1 MKELSSLNP
10 YLAKY
15 KYRILF
21 GVIFIALSNW
31 FGVFPAQIIRLAFD
45 LVKDNLANYQLTKG
59 FENQAIL
66 KSIIIQ
72 IALLFGALIVLIAI
86 IKGVFMFFMRQT
98 IIVVSRLIE
107 FDLKNV
113 IYQKYQELSF
123 SFYRV
128 NNTGDLMNR
137 VSEDVSRVRMYIGP
151 AIMYT
156 LNLIVLFVLVIST
169 MISVNPMLT
178 FYALLPLPL
187 LFVAI
192 YYVQNTINTKSENI
206 QAQLSILTTTVQ
218 ETFSGIRIIKAF
230 GREKQLADR
239 FATDSEVYKTKS
251 MELVKVQAIFFPTIL
266 GLIGIST
273 LLTVYF
279 GGKEVINGSITA
291 GNIAEFI
298 VYVNI
303 LTWPVASVGWVTS
316 LVQRAAASQKR
327 INEFLDIAPEIT
339 NPSAIPFEFTNS
351 IEFKNVSFTY
361 PETNITAIDQLSFTL
376 FKGQTLAIVGKTGS
390 GKSTISN
397 LISRM
402 IDVSSGSIL
411 IDNQDIKNINLNDW
425 RNQIGIVP
433 QEVFLFSDSIQNNIT
448 FGKDACDIA
457 DIHQAAQMA
466 GVFDSI
472 IAFPNGFETL
482 LGERGITLSGGQ
494 KQRVS
499 IARAFIKKPRLLL
512 FDDALSAVDTQTEE
526 RILSNLASTRKDAT
540 NILISHRISTLKN
553 ADMILYLA
561 KGKVAEMGSHE
572 TLLANKGPYYEL
584 YQMQLLADKQKQE

>member
-21 GVIFIALSNW
+21 GCIFIALSNW

-45 LVKDNLANYQLTKG
+45 LVKDNLANYQLTSG

-72 IALLFGALIVLIAI
+72 IALLFGALIVLISI

-107 FDLKNV
+107 YDLKNV
-113 IYQKYQELSF
+113 IYQKYQVLNL

-230 GREKQLADR
+230 GREQQLADR
-239 FATDSEVYKTKS
+239 FAADSEVYKTKS
-251 MELVKVQAIFFPTIL
+251 MELVKVQAVFFPTIL

-327 INEFLDIAPEIT
+327 INEFLDLKPEIT
-339 NPSAIPFEFTNS
+339 NPSTQPFEFTHS
-351 IEFKNVSFTY
+351 IEFRNVSFTY

-376 FKGQTLAIVGKTGS
+376 TKGQTLAIVGKTGS

-448 FGKDACDIA
+448 FGKDQCETA

-466 GVFDSI
+466 GVYDSI

-499 IARAFIKKPRLLL
+499 IARALIKKPSLLL

-526 RILSNLASTRKDAT
+526 GILSNLANTRKDAT

-561 KGKVAEMGSHE
+561 NGKVAEMGSHE
-572 TLLANKGPYYEL
+572 ALLANKGPYYEL
-584 YQMQLLADKQKQE
+584 YQMQLLADAQKQE

>member
-1 MKELSSLNP
+1 
-10 YLAKY
+10 
-15 KYRILF
+15 
-21 GVIFIALSNW
+21 
-31 FGVFPAQIIRLAFD
+31 
-45 LVKDNLANYQLTKG
+45 
-59 FENQAIL
+59 
-66 KSIIIQ
+66 
-72 IALLFGALIVLIAI
+72 
-86 IKGVFMFFMRQT
+86 
-98 IIVVSRLIE
+98 
-107 FDLKNV
+107 
-113 IYQKYQELSF
+113 
-123 SFYRV
+123 
-128 NNTGDLMNR
+128 MNR

-230 GREKQLADR
+230 GREQQLADR
-239 FATDSEVYKTKS
+239 FAADSEAYKTKS

-327 INEFLDIAPEIT
+327 INEFLDITPEIT
-339 NPSAIPFEFTNS
+339 NPSSIPFEFSSS

-361 PETNITAIDQLSFTL
+361 PETNIKAIDELSFTL

-448 FGKDACDIA
+448 FGKDACETA
-457 DIHQAAQMA
+457 DIHHAAQMA

-499 IARAFIKKPRLLL
+499 IARAFIKKPTLLL
-512 FDDALSAVDTQTEE
+512 FDDALSDVDTQTEE
-526 RILSNLASTRKDAT
+526 RILSNLANTRKDAT

-561 KGKVAEMGSHE
+561 NGKVAEMGSHE

>member
-21 GVIFIALSNW
+21 GSIFIALSNW

-45 LVKDNLANYQLTKG
+45 LVKDNLANYQLTSG

-72 IALLFGALIVLIAI
+72 IALLFGALIVLISI

-113 IYQKYQELSF
+113 IYQKYQALSL
-123 SFYRV
+123 SFYRL

-230 GREKQLADR
+230 GREQQLADR
-239 FATDSEVYKTKS
+239 FAADSEEYKTKS
-251 MELVKVQAIFFPTIL
+251 MDLVKVQAIFFPTIL

-327 INEFLDIAPEIT
+327 INEFLDITPEIT
-339 NPSAIPFEFTNS
+339 NPSNIPFEFTNS
-351 IEFKNVSFTY
+351 IEFRNVSFTY

-376 FKGQTLAIVGKTGS
+376 TKGQTLAIVGKTGS

-425 RNQIGIVP
+425 RNQISIVP

-448 FGKDACDIA
+448 FGKDACETA
-457 DIHQAAQMA
+457 DIHHAAQMA
-466 GVFDSI
+466 RVYDSI

-499 IARAFIKKPRLLL
+499 IARALIKKPTLLL

-526 RILSNLASTRKDAT
+526 RILNNLANTRKDAT

-561 KGKVAEMGSHE
+561 NGKVAEMGSHKA
-572 TLLANKGPYYEL
+572 LLANKGPYYEL
-584 YQMQLLADKQKQE
+584 YQMQLLADTQKQE

>member
-21 GVIFIALSNW
+21 GFIFIALSNW

-72 IALLFGALIVLIAI
+72 IAWLFGLLIVLIAI

-107 FDLKNV
+107 YDLKNV
-113 IYQKYQELSF
+113 IYQKYQELSL
-123 SFYRV
+123 SFYRI

-187 LFVAI
+187 LFIAI

-230 GREKQLADR
+230 GREQQLADR
-239 FATDSEVYKTKS
+239 FAADSEAYKTKS

-327 INEFLDIAPEIT
+327 INEFLDITPEIT
-339 NPSAIPFEFTNS
+339 NPSSIPFEFTNS

-361 PETNITAIDQLSFTL
+361 PETNIKAIDELSFTL

-448 FGKDACDIA
+448 FGKDACETA
-457 DIHQAAQMA
+457 DIHHAAQMA

-499 IARAFIKKPRLLL
+499 IARAFIKKPTLLL

-526 RILSNLASTRKDAT
+526 RILSNLANTRKDAT

-561 KGKVAEMGSHE
+561 NGKVAEMGSHE

>member
-21 GVIFIALSNW
+21 GCIFIALSNW

-45 LVKDNLANYQLTKG
+45 LVKDNLANYQLTTG
-59 FENQAIL
+59 FENQSIL

-107 FDLKNV
+107 YDLKNV
-113 IYQKYQELSF
+113 IYQKYQELSL
-123 SFYRV
+123 SFYRL

-156 LNLIVLFVLVIST
+156 LNLIVLFILVIST

-178 FYALLPLPL
+178 FYALLPLSL

-192 YYVQNTINTKSENI
+192 YYVQNTINLKSENI

-230 GREKQLADR
+230 GREQQLADR
-239 FATDSEVYKTKS
+239 FAADSELYKTKS

-327 INEFLDIAPEIT
+327 INEFLDLKPEIT
-339 NPSAIPFEFTNS
+339 NPSTIPFEFKNS

-376 FKGQTLAIVGKTGS
+376 TKGQTLAIVGKTGS

-448 FGKDACDIA
+448 FGKDQCETA

-466 GVFDSI
+466 GVYDSI
-472 IAFPNGFETL
+472 IGFPNGFETL

-499 IARAFIKKPRLLL
+499 IARALIKKPSLLL

-526 RILSNLASTRKDAT
+526 RILSNLANTRKDAT

-561 KGKVAEMGSHE
+561 NGKVAEMGSHE
-572 TLLANKGPYYEL
+572 ALLANKGPYYEL
-584 YQMQLLADKQKQE
+584 YQMQLLSDSQKQE

>member
-21 GVIFIALSNW
+21 GFIFIALSNW

-72 IALLFGALIVLIAI
+72 IAWLFGLLIVLIAI

-107 FDLKNV
+107 YDLKNV
-113 IYQKYQELSF
+113 IYQKYQELSL
-123 SFYRV
+123 SFYRI

-230 GREKQLADR
+230 GREQQLADR
-239 FATDSEVYKTKS
+239 FAADSEAYKTKS

-327 INEFLDIAPEIT
+327 INEFLDITPEIT
-339 NPSAIPFEFTNS
+339 NPSSIPFEFSSS

-361 PETNITAIDQLSFTL
+361 PETNIKAIDELSFTL

-448 FGKDACDIA
+448 FGKDACETA
-457 DIHQAAQMA
+457 DIHHAAQMA
-466 GVFDSI
+466 GVYDSI

-499 IARAFIKKPRLLL
+499 IARAFIKNPTLLL

-526 RILSNLASTRKDAT
+526 RILSNLANTRKDAT

-561 KGKVAEMGSHE
+561 NGKVAEMGSHE

>member
-21 GVIFIALSNW
+21 GFIFIALSNW

-72 IALLFGALIVLIAI
+72 IAWLFGLLIVLIAI

-107 FDLKNV
+107 YDLKNV
-113 IYQKYQELSF
+113 IYQKYQELSL
-123 SFYRV
+123 SFYRI

-187 LFVAI
+187 LFIAI

-230 GREKQLADR
+230 GREQQLADR
-239 FATDSEVYKTKS
+239 FAADSEAYKTKS

-327 INEFLDIAPEIT
+327 INEFLDITPEIT
-339 NPSAIPFEFTNS
+339 NPSSIPFKFTNS

-361 PETNITAIDQLSFTL
+361 PETNIKAIDELSFTL

-448 FGKDACDIA
+448 FGKDACETA
-457 DIHQAAQMA
+457 DIHHAAQMA

-499 IARAFIKKPRLLL
+499 IARAFIKKPTLLL

-526 RILSNLASTRKDAT
+526 RILSNLANTRKDAT

-561 KGKVAEMGSHE
+561 NGKVAEMGSHE

>member
-21 GVIFIALSNW
+21 GFIFIALSNW

-72 IALLFGALIVLIAI
+72 IAWLFGLLIVLIAI

-107 FDLKNV
+107 YDLKNV
-113 IYQKYQELSF
+113 IYQKYQALSL
-123 SFYRV
+123 SFYRI

-230 GREKQLADR
+230 GREQQLADR
-239 FATDSEVYKTKS
+239 FAADSEVYKTKS

-327 INEFLDIAPEIT
+327 INEFLDITPEIT
-339 NPSAIPFEFTNS
+339 NPSTIPFEFSNS
-351 IEFKNVSFTY
+351 IEFRNVSFTY
-361 PETNITAIDQLSFTL
+361 PDTHITALDQLSFTIT
-376 FKGQTLAIVGKTGS
+376 KGQTLAIVGKTGS

-448 FGKDACDIA
+448 FGKDACETA
-457 DIHQAAQMA
+457 DIHHAAQMA
-466 GVFDSI
+466 GVYDSI

-499 IARAFIKKPRLLL
+499 IARALIKKPTLLL

-526 RILSNLASTRKDAT
+526 RILNNLASTRKDAT

-561 KGKVAEMGSHE
+561 NGKVAEMGSHE

-584 YQMQLLADKQKQE
+584 YQMQLLADTQKQE

>member
-21 GVIFIALSNW
+21 GFIFIALSNW

-72 IALLFGALIVLIAI
+72 IAWLFGLLIVLIAI

-107 FDLKNV
+107 YDLKNV
-113 IYQKYQELSF
+113 IYQKYQELSL
-123 SFYRV
+123 SFYRI

-230 GREKQLADR
+230 GREQQLADR
-239 FATDSEVYKTKS
+239 FAADSEAYKTKS

-327 INEFLDIAPEIT
+327 INEFLDITPEIT
-339 NPSAIPFEFTNS
+339 NPSSIPFKFTNS

-361 PETNITAIDQLSFTL
+361 PETNIKAINELSFTL

-448 FGKDACDIA
+448 FGKDACETA
-457 DIHQAAQMA
+457 DIHHAAQMA

-499 IARAFIKKPRLLL
+499 IARAFIKKPTLLL

-526 RILSNLASTRKDAT
+526 RILSNLANTRKDAT

-561 KGKVAEMGSHE
+561 NGKVAEMGSHE

>member
-21 GVIFIALSNW
+21 GFIFIALSNW

-72 IALLFGALIVLIAI
+72 IAWLFGLLIVLIAI

-107 FDLKNV
+107 YDLKNV
-113 IYQKYQELSF
+113 IYQKYQELSL
-123 SFYRV
+123 SFYRI

-187 LFVAI
+187 LFIAI

-230 GREKQLADR
+230 GREQQLADR
-239 FATDSEVYKTKS
+239 FAADSEAYKTKS

-327 INEFLDIAPEIT
+327 INEFLDITPEIT
-339 NPSAIPFEFTNS
+339 NPSSIPFEFTNS

-361 PETNITAIDQLSFTL
+361 PETNIKAIDELSFTL

-411 IDNQDIKNINLNDW
+411 IDNQYIKNINLNDW

-448 FGKDACDIA
+448 FGKDACETA
-457 DIHQAAQMA
+457 DIHHAAQMA
-466 GVFDSI
+466 GVYDSI

-499 IARAFIKKPRLLL
+499 IARAFIKNPTLLL

-526 RILSNLASTRKDAT
+526 RILSNLANTRKDAT

-561 KGKVAEMGSHE
+561 NGKVAEMGSHE

>member
-448 FGKDACDIA
+448 FGKDACDTA

-466 GVFDSI
+466 GVYDSI

-526 RILSNLASTRKDAT
+526 RILSNLATTRKDAT

>member
-21 GVIFIALSNW
+21 GFIFIALSNW

-72 IALLFGALIVLIAI
+72 IAWLFGLLIVLIAI

-107 FDLKNV
+107 YDLKNV
-113 IYQKYQELSF
+113 IYQKYQELSL
-123 SFYRV
+123 SFYRI

-187 LFVAI
+187 LFIAI

-230 GREKQLADR
+230 GREQQLADR
-239 FATDSEVYKTKS
+239 FAADSEAYKTKS

-327 INEFLDIAPEIT
+327 INEFLDITPEIT
-339 NPSAIPFEFTNS
+339 NPSSIPFEFSSS

-361 PETNITAIDQLSFTL
+361 PETNIKAIDELSFTL

-448 FGKDACDIA
+448 FGKDACETA
-457 DIHQAAQMA
+457 DIHHAAQMA
-466 GVFDSI
+466 GVYDSI

-499 IARAFIKKPRLLL
+499 IARAFIKNPTLLL

-526 RILSNLASTRKDAT
+526 RILSNLANTRKEAT

-561 KGKVAEMGSHE
+561 NGKVAEMGSHE

>member
-21 GVIFIALSNW
+21 GCIFIALSNW

-45 LVKDNLANYQLTKG
+45 LVKDNLANYQLTSG

-72 IALLFGALIVLIAI
+72 IALLFGALIVLISI

-107 FDLKNV
+107 YDLKNV
-113 IYQKYQELSF
+113 IYQKYQVLNL
-123 SFYRV
+123 SFYRI

-230 GREKQLADR
+230 GREQQLADR
-239 FATDSEVYKTKS
+239 FASDSEVYKTKS
-251 MELVKVQAIFFPTIL
+251 MELVKVQAVFFPTIL

-466 GVFDSI
+466 GVYDSI

>member
-15 KYRILF
+15 KYRILL

-86 IKGVFMFFMRQT
+86 IKGIFMFFMRQT

-107 FDLKNV
+107 YDLKNV
-113 IYQKYQELSF
+113 IYQKYQELSL

-466 GVFDSI
+466 GVYDSI

>member
-21 GVIFIALSNW
+21 GFIFIALSNW

-72 IALLFGALIVLIAI
+72 IAWLFGLLIVLIAI

-107 FDLKNV
+107 YDLKNV
-113 IYQKYQELSF
+113 IYQKYQELSL
-123 SFYRV
+123 SFYRI

-187 LFVAI
+187 LFIAI

-230 GREKQLADR
+230 GREQQLADR
-239 FATDSEVYKTKS
+239 FAADSEAYKTKS

-327 INEFLDIAPEIT
+327 INEFLDITPEIT
-339 NPSAIPFEFTNS
+339 NPSSIPFEFTNS

-361 PETNITAIDQLSFTL
+361 PETNIKAIDELSFTL

-448 FGKDACDIA
+448 FGKDACETA
-457 DIHQAAQMA
+457 DIHHAAQMA
-466 GVFDSI
+466 GVYDSI

-499 IARAFIKKPRLLL
+499 IARAFIKNPTLLL

-526 RILSNLASTRKDAT
+526 RILSNLANTRKDAT

-561 KGKVAEMGSHE
+561 NGKVAEMGSHE

>member
-21 GVIFIALSNW
+21 GGIFIALSNW

-45 LVKDNLANYQLTKG
+45 LVKDNLANYQLTSG

-72 IALLFGALIVLIAI
+72 IALLFGALIVLISI

-107 FDLKNV
+107 YDLKNV
-113 IYQKYQELSF
+113 IYQKYQVLNL
-123 SFYRV
+123 SFYRI

-230 GREKQLADR
+230 GREQQLADR
-239 FATDSEVYKTKS
+239 FAADSEVYKTKS

-327 INEFLDIAPEIT
+327 INEFLDLKPEIT
-339 NPSAIPFEFTNS
+339 NPSNIPFEFTNS
-351 IEFKNVSFTY
+351 IEFRNVSFTY

-376 FKGQTLAIVGKTGS
+376 TKGQTLAIVGKTGS

-448 FGKDACDIA
+448 FGKDQCETA

-466 GVFDSI
+466 GVYDSI

-499 IARAFIKKPRLLL
+499 IARALIKKPSLLL

-526 RILSNLASTRKDAT
+526 NILSNLASTRKDAT
-540 NILISHRISTLKN
+540 NILISHRVSTLKN

-561 KGKVAEMGSHE
+561 NGKVAEMGSHE
-572 TLLANKGPYYEL
+572 ALLANKGPYYEL

>member
-21 GVIFIALSNW
+21 GSIFIALSNW

-45 LVKDNLANYQLTKG
+45 LVKDNLANYQLTSG

-72 IALLFGALIVLIAI
+72 IALLFGALIVLISI

-107 FDLKNV
+107 YDLKNV
-113 IYQKYQELSF
+113 IYQKYQVLNL
-123 SFYRV
+123 SFYRI

-178 FYALLPLPL
+178 FYVLLPLPL

-230 GREKQLADR
+230 GRELQLADR
-239 FATDSEVYKTKS
+239 FAADSEEYKTKS
-251 MELVKVQAIFFPTIL
+251 MDLVKVQAIFFPTIL

-327 INEFLDIAPEIT
+327 INEFLDITPEIT
-339 NPSAIPFEFTNS
+339 NPSNIPFEFTNS
-351 IEFKNVSFTY
+351 IEFRNVSFTY

-376 FKGQTLAIVGKTGS
+376 TKGQTLAIVGKTGS

-448 FGKDACDIA
+448 FGKDACETA
-457 DIHQAAQMA
+457 DIHHAAQMA
-466 GVFDSI
+466 GVYDSI

-494 KQRVS
+494 KQRMS
-499 IARAFIKKPRLLL
+499 IARALIKKPTLLL

-526 RILSNLASTRKDAT
+526 RILNNLANTRKDAT

-561 KGKVAEMGSHE
+561 NGKVAEMGSHKA
-572 TLLANKGPYYEL
+572 LLANKGPYYEL
-584 YQMQLLADKQKQE
+584 YQMQLLADTQKQE

>member
-21 GVIFIALSNW
+21 GFIFIALSNW

-72 IALLFGALIVLIAI
+72 IAWLFGLLIVLIAI

-107 FDLKNV
+107 YDLKNV
-113 IYQKYQELSF
+113 IYQKYQELSL
-123 SFYRV
+123 SFYRI

-230 GREKQLADR
+230 GREQQLADR
-239 FATDSEVYKTKS
+239 FAADSEAYKTKS

-327 INEFLDIAPEIT
+327 INEFLDITLEIT
-339 NPSAIPFEFTNS
+339 NPSSIPFEFSSS

-361 PETNITAIDQLSFTL
+361 PETNIKAIDELSFTL

-448 FGKDACDIA
+448 FGKDACETA
-457 DIHQAAQMA
+457 DIHHAAQMA
-466 GVFDSI
+466 GVYDSI

-499 IARAFIKKPRLLL
+499 IARAFIKNPTLLL

-526 RILSNLASTRKDAT
+526 RILSNLANTRKDAT

-561 KGKVAEMGSHE
+561 NGKVAEMGSHE

>member
-21 GVIFIALSNW
+21 GCIFIALSNW

-45 LVKDNLANYQLTKG
+45 LVKDNLANYQLTSG

-72 IALLFGALIVLIAI
+72 IALLFGALIVLISI

-107 FDLKNV
+107 YDLKNV
-113 IYQKYQELSF
+113 IYQKYQVLNL

-230 GREKQLADR
+230 GREQQLADR
-239 FATDSEVYKTKS
+239 FAADSEVYKTKS
-251 MELVKVQAIFFPTIL
+251 MELVKVQAVFFPTIL

-327 INEFLDIAPEIT
+327 INEFLDLKPEIT
-339 NPSAIPFEFTNS
+339 NPSTIPFEFTNS
-351 IEFKNVSFTY
+351 IEFRNVSFTY

-376 FKGQTLAIVGKTGS
+376 TKGQTLAIVGKTGS

-448 FGKDACDIA
+448 FGKDQCETA

-466 GVFDSI
+466 GVYDSI

-499 IARAFIKKPRLLL
+499 IARALIKKPSLLL

-526 RILSNLASTRKDAT
+526 GILSNLANTRKDAT

-561 KGKVAEMGSHE
+561 NGKVAEMGSHE
-572 TLLANKGPYYEL
+572 ALLANKGPYYEL
-584 YQMQLLADKQKQE
+584 YQMQLLADAQKQE

>member
-21 GVIFIALSNW
+21 GFIFIALSNW

-45 LVKDNLANYQLTKG
+45 LVKDNLSNYQLTKG

-72 IALLFGALIVLIAI
+72 IAWLFGLLIVLIAI

-107 FDLKNV
+107 YDLKNV
-113 IYQKYQELSF
+113 IYQKYQELSL
-123 SFYRV
+123 SFYRI

-187 LFVAI
+187 LFIAI

-230 GREKQLADR
+230 GREQQLADR
-239 FATDSEVYKTKS
+239 FDADSEAYKTKS

-327 INEFLDIAPEIT
+327 INEFLDITPEIT
-339 NPSAIPFEFTNS
+339 NPSSIPFEFSSS

-361 PETNITAIDQLSFTL
+361 PETNIKAIDELSFTL

-448 FGKDACDIA
+448 FGKDACETA
-457 DIHQAAQMA
+457 DIHHAAQMA

-499 IARAFIKKPRLLL
+499 IARAFIKKPTLLL

-526 RILSNLASTRKDAT
+526 RILSNLANTRKDAT

-561 KGKVAEMGSHE
+561 NGKVAEMGSHE

>member
-72 IALLFGALIVLIAI
+72 IALLFGTLIVLIAI

-113 IYQKYQELSF
+113 IYQKYQELSL

-448 FGKDACDIA
+448 FGKDACDTA

-466 GVFDSI
+466 GAYDSI

-494 KQRVS
+494 KQRIS

>member
-21 GVIFIALSNW
+21 GFIFIALSNW

-72 IALLFGALIVLIAI
+72 IAWLFGLLIVLIAI

-107 FDLKNV
+107 YDLKNV
-113 IYQKYQELSF
+113 IYQKYQELSL
-123 SFYRV
+123 SFYRI

-187 LFVAI
+187 LFIAI

-230 GREKQLADR
+230 GREQQLADR
-239 FATDSEVYKTKS
+239 FAADSEAYKTKS

-327 INEFLDIAPEIT
+327 INEFLDITPEIT
-339 NPSAIPFEFTNS
+339 NPSSIPFEFSSS

-361 PETNITAIDQLSFTL
+361 PETNIKAIDELSFTL

-448 FGKDACDIA
+448 FGKDACETA
-457 DIHQAAQMA
+457 DIHHAAQMA
-466 GVFDSI
+466 GVYDSI

-499 IARAFIKKPRLLL
+499 IARAFIKNPTLLL

-526 RILSNLASTRKDAT
+526 RILSNLANTRKDAT

-561 KGKVAEMGSHE
+561 NGKVAEMGSHE

>member
-86 IKGVFMFFMRQT
+86 IKGIFMFFMRQT

-107 FDLKNV
+107 YDLKNV
-113 IYQKYQELSF
+113 IYQKYQELSL

-466 GVFDSI
+466 GVYDSI

>member
-1 MKELSSLNP
+1 MKELFSLNP

-15 KYRILF
+15 KYRMLL
-21 GVIFIALSNW
+21 GCIFITLSNW

-45 LVKDNLANYQLTKG
+45 LVKDNLTNYQLTQN
-59 FENQAIL
+59 FHNQVIL
-66 KSIIIQ
+66 KNIIFHIVW
-72 IALLFGALIVLIAI
+72 LFGSLIVLIAI

-107 FDLKNV
+107 YDLKNV
-113 IYQKYQELSF
+113 IYKQYQKLTL
-123 SFYRV
+123 SFYRQ

-178 FYALLPLPL
+178 LYALLPLPL

-192 YYVQNTINTKSENI
+192 YYVQNTINIKSEQI

-230 GREKQLADR
+230 GREKQLANR
-239 FATDSEVYKTKS
+239 FATDSEVYKEKS
-251 MELVKVQAIFFPTIL
+251 MELVKVQSIFFPTIL
-266 GLIGIST
+266 GLIGVST
-273 LLTVYF
+273 LFTVYF

-327 INEFLDIAPEIT
+327 INEFLSIVPEIS
-339 NPSAIPFEFTNS
+339 NPNTKGFHFENH
-351 IEFKNVSFTY
+351 IEFKNVTFTY
-361 PETNITAIDQLSFTL
+361 PDTHITAIDQLSFKL
-376 FKGQTLAIVGKTGS
+376 IKGQTLAIVGKTGS
-390 GKSTISN
+390 GKSTLAQ

-402 IDVSSGSIL
+402 YDVSEGSII

-425 RNQIGIVP
+425 RNQLGIVP

-448 FGKDACDIA
+448 FGKDHCEFAEIEN
-457 DIHQAAQMA
+457 AAKMA
-466 GVFDSI
+466 GVYDAI
-472 IAFPNGFETL
+472 ISFPDGFKTM

-499 IARAFIKKPRLLL
+499 IARALIKLPEVLI

-526 RILSNLASTRKDAT
+526 LILNNLAKNRKSST
-540 NILISHRISTLKN
+540 NILVSHRVSTIKH
-553 ADMILYLA
+553 ADIIIYLA
-561 KGKVAEMGSHE
+561 NGKLVEMGNH
-572 TLLANKGPYYEL
+572 TQLLANKGPYFEL
-584 YQMQLLADKQKQE
+584 YQKQLLAEQEKEA

>member
-21 GVIFIALSNW
+21 GFIFIALSNW

-72 IALLFGALIVLIAI
+72 IAWLFGLLIVLIAI

-107 FDLKNV
+107 YDLKNV
-113 IYQKYQELSF
+113 IYQKYQELSL
-123 SFYRV
+123 SFYRI

-187 LFVAI
+187 LFIAI

-230 GREKQLADR
+230 GREQQLADR
-239 FATDSEVYKTKS
+239 FAADSEAYKSKS

-327 INEFLDIAPEIT
+327 INEFLDITPEIT
-339 NPSAIPFEFTNS
+339 NPSSIPFEFSSS
-351 IEFKNVSFTY
+351 IEFENVSFTY
-361 PETNITAIDQLSFTL
+361 PETNIKAIDELSFTL

-448 FGKDACDIA
+448 FGKDACETA
-457 DIHQAAQMA
+457 DIHHAAQMA

-499 IARAFIKKPRLLL
+499 IARAFIKNPTLLL

-526 RILSNLASTRKDAT
+526 RILSNLANTRKDAT

-561 KGKVAEMGSHE
+561 NGKVAEMGSHE

>member
-21 GVIFIALSNW
+21 GSIFIALSNW

-45 LVKDNLANYQLTKG
+45 LVKDNLANYQLTSG

-72 IALLFGALIVLIAI
+72 IALLFGALIVLISI

-113 IYQKYQELSF
+113 IYQKYQALSL
-123 SFYRV
+123 SFYRL

-230 GREKQLADR
+230 GREQQLADR
-239 FATDSEVYKTKS
+239 FAADSEEYKTKS
-251 MELVKVQAIFFPTIL
+251 MDLVKVQAIFFPTIL

-327 INEFLDIAPEIT
+327 INEFLDITPEIT
-339 NPSAIPFEFTNS
+339 NPSNIPFEFTNS
-351 IEFKNVSFTY
+351 IEFRNVSFTY

-376 FKGQTLAIVGKTGS
+376 TKGQTLAIVGKTGS

-448 FGKDACDIA
+448 FGKDACETA
-457 DIHQAAQMA
+457 DIHHAAQMA
-466 GVFDSI
+466 GVYDSI

-499 IARAFIKKPRLLL
+499 IARALIKKPTLLL

-526 RILSNLASTRKDAT
+526 RILNNLANTRKDAT

-561 KGKVAEMGSHE
+561 NGKVAEMGSHKA
-572 TLLANKGPYYEL
+572 LLANKGPYYEL
-584 YQMQLLADKQKQE
+584 YQMQLLADTQKQE

>member
-21 GVIFIALSNW
+21 GGIFIALSNW

-45 LVKDNLANYQLTKG
+45 LVKDNLANYQLTSG

-86 IKGVFMFFMRQT
+86 VKGVFMFFMRQT

-107 FDLKNV
+107 YDLKNV
-113 IYQKYQELSF
+113 IYQKYQELSL

-169 MISVNPMLT
+169 MISVNPLLT

-230 GREKQLADR
+230 GREQQLADR
-239 FATDSEVYKTKS
+239 FAADSEVYKTKS

-327 INEFLDIAPEIT
+327 INEFLDLKPEIT
-339 NPSAIPFEFTNS
+339 NPSNIPFEFTHS
-351 IEFKNVSFTY
+351 IEFRNVSFTY

-376 FKGQTLAIVGKTGS
+376 TKGQTLAIVGKTGS

-448 FGKDACDIA
+448 FGKDQCETA

-466 GVFDSI
+466 GVYDSI

-499 IARAFIKKPRLLL
+499 IARSLIKKPSLLL

-526 RILSNLASTRKDAT
+526 NILSNLASTRKDAT
-540 NILISHRISTLKN
+540 NILISHRVSTLKN

-561 KGKVAEMGSHE
+561 NGKVAEMGSHE
-572 TLLANKGPYYEL
+572 ALLANKGPYYEL
-584 YQMQLLADKQKQE
+584 YQMQLLADTQKQE